1 MDNFENYE
9 VLDRTETA
17 EETTYEVRE
26 VPEGSYDSSETSIV
40 LDTSV
45 PEKKSSSLKDKLIG
59 MAIGA
64 TATALVVAAKKTWD
78 WGKAKK
84 EEKAQKK
91 KDEEEFKEWKKKQQ
105 KKEEPIEVTA
115 EEVEAEAKTET
126 EEPKKEE
133 TKTEEPKKDKKK

>member
-1 MDNFENYE
+1 MDENNFE
-9 VLDRTETA
+9 VLGREETA
-17 EETTYEVRE
+17 EEETTVRE
-26 VPEGSYDSSETSIV
+26 VPEGSYDSAETSIV
-40 LDTSV
+40 LDTSA
-45 PEKKSSSLKDKLIG
+45 PETKSNSIKDKLIG

-133 TKTEEPKKDKKK
+133 TTTEEPKNKNKAK

>member
-1 MDNFENYE
+1 MDENNFE
-9 VLDRTETA
+9 VLGREETA

-40 LDTSV
+40 LDTSA

-59 MAIGA
+59 AAIGA
-64 TATALVVAAKKTWD
+64 GVTATVVAAKKAWD

-84 EEKAQKK
+84 EERAQKK
-91 KDEEEFKEWKKKQQ
+91 KDEEEFKEWKKSKV

-126 EEPKKEE
+126 TEEPKKEE
-133 TKTEEPKKDKKK
+133 TKTEEPKNKKK

>member
-1 MDNFENYE
+1 MDENNFE
-9 VLDRTETA
+9 VLGREETA

-45 PEKKSSSLKDKLIG
+45 PETKSSSLKDKLIG
-59 MAIGA
+59 AAIGA
-64 TATALVVAAKKTWD
+64 AVTTTVVLAKKGWD

-84 EEKAQKK
+84 AEHAQKKKDQEEFENWKKAQKK
-91 KDEEEFKEWKKKQQ
+91 KE
-105 KKEEPIEVTA
+105 EEPIEVTA
-115 EEVEAEAKTET
+115 EEVEPEKTET

>member
-1 MDNFENYE
+1 MDEQNFE
-9 VLDRTETA
+9 VLGREETA

-45 PEKKSSSLKDKLIG
+45 PETKSSSLKDKLIG
-59 MAIGA
+59 AAIGA
-64 TATALVVAAKKTWD
+64 SVTALVVAAKKGWD

-84 EEKAQKK
+84 EERAQKK
-91 KDEEEFKEWKKKQQ
+91 KDEEEFKEWKKAQQ
-105 KKEEPIEVTA
+105 KKEEEPIEVTA

-133 TKTEEPKKDKKK
+133 TKTEEPKNKKK

>member
-1 MDNFENYE
+1 MNENNFE
-9 VLDRTETA
+9 VLGREETA

-59 MAIGA
+59 AAIGA
-64 TATALVVAAKKTWD
+64 GVTATVVAAKKAWD

-84 EEKAQKK
+84 EERAQKKKDQEQFEEWKKAQKK
-91 KDEEEFKEWKKKQQ
+91 KEEE
-105 KKEEPIEVTA
+105 PVEVTA

-133 TKTEEPKKDKKK
+133 VKTEEPKNKKK